1 MQWAAPPR
9 LRTGLTR
16 GARGRGPAS
25 RSSSRSPRVEDT
37 LKPVGRERGEAISAA
52 RALPRDWYLA
62 PWVGHGALQ
71 GKRRVLPGPGYLCT
85 WAPSGTVRC
94 ALEKG
99 RGGAGP
105 GTSGAQ
111 TQRLATTRS

>member
-16 GARGRGPAS
+16 GARGRGPVS
-25 RSSSRSPRVEDT
+25 RSSSRRRGVEAT
-37 LKPVGRERGEAISAA
+37 LKPVGRERWEAVSVV
-52 RALPRDWYLA
+52 RALPGDWHFA
-62 PWVGHGALQ
+62 PWVGHRALQ
-71 GKRRVLPGPGYLCT
+71 GKRWVPQSPGYLCM
-85 WAPSGTVRC
+85 WAPPGTVRC

-105 GTSGAQ
+105 GASGAQ
-111 TQRLATTRS
+111 TQRLATPRS